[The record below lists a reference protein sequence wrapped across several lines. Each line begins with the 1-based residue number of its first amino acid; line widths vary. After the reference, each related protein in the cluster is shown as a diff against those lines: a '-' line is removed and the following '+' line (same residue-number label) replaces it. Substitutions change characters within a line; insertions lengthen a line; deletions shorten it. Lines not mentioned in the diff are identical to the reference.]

1 VIVSNRAK
9 EACRGSAT
17 TAGCRAPCRPVRPG
31 NWWTRLFW
39 LGDPHLDG
47 DRPTFDVRVP
57 EGDLAGVDGP
67 GIPIL
72 TDATAIRRTKGQ
84 LP

>member
-1 VIVSNRAK
+1 MQGLCND
-9 EACRGSAT
+9 GWMPSAVP
-17 TAGCRAPCRPVRPG
+17 ARPPWELVG
-31 NWWTRLFW
+31 RLFW